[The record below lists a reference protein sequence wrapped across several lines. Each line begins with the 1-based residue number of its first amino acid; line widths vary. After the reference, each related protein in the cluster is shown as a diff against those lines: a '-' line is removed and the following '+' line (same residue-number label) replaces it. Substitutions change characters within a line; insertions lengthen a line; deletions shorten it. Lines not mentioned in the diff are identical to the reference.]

1 MFNNKVFIIA
11 EAGVNHNGDIQLAYK
26 LIDEAVRANVD
37 CVKFQTFKA
46 EKLVSSTAKMADY
59 QKANLGKETSQFE
72 MLKKLE
78 LTFEDFR
85 QLQAYCDAKGIL
97 FLSTP
102 FDEESLDFLVDDL
115 QIPYIKISSGDLTNF
130 PFLYQIAK
138 KNKPIIISTG
148 MATMAEVEKSVSWLR
163 QHTDS
168 EVIVLHCTTN
178 YPCPYD
184 EVNLTA
190 MLTMRDEL
198 GVTIG
203 YSDHTLGDQIPVAA
217 VALGATMIEKHFT
230 LDKTME
236 GPDHLASM
244 EPDELAAMVAK
255 IRDIEVALGHGKKIP
270 NPSEE
275 KIKDVVRKKIYP
287 AVPLQAG
294 EAITLENITFKRSS
308 VGIPV
313 DQVEQVV
320 GKVTTKALS
329 IEDAITTEVI
339 V

>member
-1 MFNNKVFIIA
+1 MFNNGVFIIA
-11 EAGVNHNGDIQLAYK
+11 EAGVNHNGDINLAYQ
-26 LIDEAVRANVD
+26 LIDEAVRAKVD

-85 QLQAYCDAKGIL
+85 QLQAYCVEKGIL

-130 PFLYQIAK
+130 PFLFKIAK

-148 MATMAEVEKSVSWLR
+148 MATMDEARKSVEWLR

-198 GVTIG
+198 GVTVG

-255 IRDIEVALGHGKKIP
+255 IRDIEVALGHGRKIP

-294 EAITLENITFKRSS
+294 DTITLDNITFKRSS

-313 DQVEQVV
+313 DQVEQVI